1 MLLNAS
7 SLNWVSR
14 AGIYGD
20 VAVDRR
26 RLAYVDTVDEV
37 EEEGEVGVE
46 IEDTRGVE
54 FLEEVVEEVSI
65 GVIVVRI
72 GVEVAT
78 VEEFVVVPDLEKDR
92 TPILERRIAEGG
104 EIVRETRR
112 RRSPFRVYIIGEI
125 STHRCIFERNFV
137 MTLA

>member
-1 MLLNAS
+1 M
-7 SLNWVSR
+7 
-14 AGIYGD
+14 
-20 VAVDRR
+20 
-26 RLAYVDTVDEV
+26 
-37 EEEGEVGVE
+37 
-46 IEDTRGVE
+46 
-54 FLEEVVEEVSI
+54 SI

-112 RRSPFRVYIIGEI
+112 RRSPF
-125 STHRCIFERNFV
+125 
-137 MTLA
+137 

>member
-1 MLLNAS
+1 M
-7 SLNWVSR
+7 
-14 AGIYGD
+14 
-20 VAVDRR
+20 
-26 RLAYVDTVDEV
+26 
-37 EEEGEVGVE
+37 
-46 IEDTRGVE
+46 
-54 FLEEVVEEVSI
+54 SI

-92 TPILERRIAEGG
+92 TPILERRIAERG
-104 EIVRETRR
+104 EIVIEMRR